1 MTDPQN
7 KVPFFLAGE
16 GAYLRFRLADLVV
29 LREKYGEPAP
39 VKVRNELGFD
49 QDAVETFMDRLN
61 TRVAVSDPVAI
72 LDCLR
77 AGLKQADGRKPYAGI
92 SFDDPPFGIADA
104 RKPIIDA
111 LVLGVTGKD
120 YATLLE
126 EQKERDAIEER
137 NARLRE
143 KGAIFDGDE
152 DPDPQETL
160 MDSTSSSEPSGS
172 DTKPGS

>member
-1 MTDPQN
+1 MADPQN

-16 GAYLRFRLADLVV
+16 GAYLRYRTGDLVH
-29 LREKYGEPAP
+29 LREKFGEPKP
-39 VKVRNELGFD
+39 IKVRNEMGFE
-49 QDAVETFMDRLN
+49 QDAIETFTDRLN
-61 TRVAVSDPVAI
+61 LLVGVTDPVAI
-72 LDCLR
+72 LECLKV
-77 AGLKQADGRKPYAGI
+77 GLKQADGRKPFQGV
-92 SFDDPPFGIADA
+92 SFDDLPFGLTDA

-120 YATLLE
+120 YATLLA
-126 EQKERDAIEER
+126 EQKEREAIEER